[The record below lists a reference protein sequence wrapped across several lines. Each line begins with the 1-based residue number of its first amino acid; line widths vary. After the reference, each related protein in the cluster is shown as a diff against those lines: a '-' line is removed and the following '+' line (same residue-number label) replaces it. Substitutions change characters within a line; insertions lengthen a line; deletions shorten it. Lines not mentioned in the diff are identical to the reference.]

1 MDYAKLS
8 ERIKQHIAR
17 NPSDHVP
24 YMDLLSVCR
33 QLEPDDFTL
42 AHELSK
48 DLRKL
53 SSAALHKCSANA
65 ADSLFDVYKKAMCF
79 DAPHD
84 FDTFLLYIEMN
95 RKPEKKFYAP
105 RRHYLRP
112 IVAAY
117 QEVLDGKLRLLTLSM
132 PKRAGKSQLG
142 INFVNF
148 LSGREPDKSSLM
160 EGTGDDLVK
169 SFYSG
174 CLEYLQTPNEY
185 LFYDVF
191 PNSPLVQTNADTK
204 ILNLRSKSRFP
215 TVMCRSIDARQVGLS
230 EATNVLYLD
239 DCVEGREEAKNR
251 QRLDDKWEIIS
262 GDILGRAIEGT
273 PIVATGTRY
282 SLYDP
287 IGHLQEEAQKGG
299 WAWKAIEIPALDP
312 VTDESNYEYERDG
325 KRCLPQHISANR
337 GPF

>member
-95 RKPEKKFYAP
+95 RNLILYFSLCNIQVSCNNHLNFY
-105 RRHYLRP
+105 L
-112 IVAAY
+112 Y
-117 QEVLDGKLRLLTLSM
+117 QFVPHKSTFLL
-132 PKRAGKSQLG
+132 
-142 INFVNF
+142 
-148 LSGREPDKSSLM
+148 
-160 EGTGDDLVK
+160 
-169 SFYSG
+169 
-174 CLEYLQTPNEY
+174 CL
-185 LFYDVF
+185 
-191 PNSPLVQTNADTK
+191 
-204 ILNLRSKSRFP
+204 I
-215 TVMCRSIDARQVGLS
+215 
-230 EATNVLYLD
+230 
-239 DCVEGREEAKNR
+239 
-251 QRLDDKWEIIS
+251 
-262 GDILGRAIEGT
+262 
-273 PIVATGTRY
+273 
-282 SLYDP
+282 
-287 IGHLQEEAQKGG
+287 
-299 WAWKAIEIPALDP
+299 
-312 VTDESNYEYERDG
+312 
-325 KRCLPQHISANR
+325 
-337 GPF
+337 

>member
-148 LSGREPDKSSLM
+148 LSGREPEKSSLM

-239 DCVEGREEAKNR
+239 DCVEGREEAKTAR
-251 QRLDDKWEIIS
+251 DWTIS
-262 GDILGRAIEGT
+262 GRLYPAISWAEPLREPPLSPREPDIPCMTLSATSKRKRKKAAGRGKPLKYRHLTPLRTRATTNTNGT
-273 PIVATGTRY
+273 
-282 SLYDP
+282 
-287 IGHLQEEAQKGG
+287 
-299 WAWKAIEIPALDP
+299 
-312 VTDESNYEYERDG
+312 G
-325 KRCLPQHISANR
+325 KRCLPQRISANR
-337 GPF
+337 GSF

>member
-1 MDYAKLS
+1 MDYGKLS

-169 SFYSG
+169 SFAP
-174 CLEYLQTPNEY
+174 LQI
-185 LFYDVF
+185 
-191 PNSPLVQTNADTK
+191 Q
-204 ILNLRSKSRFP
+204 
-215 TVMCRSIDARQVGLS
+215 
-230 EATNVLYLD
+230 
-239 DCVEGREEAKNR
+239 
-251 QRLDDKWEIIS
+251 
-262 GDILGRAIEGT
+262 
-273 PIVATGTRY
+273 
-282 SLYDP
+282 
-287 IGHLQEEAQKGG
+287 
-299 WAWKAIEIPALDP
+299 
-312 VTDESNYEYERDG
+312 
-325 KRCLPQHISANR
+325 
-337 GPF
+337 